1 MININ
6 IVIFILMN
14 IVLYFSLTY
23 LLNIYQ
29 QSHYDFKKL
38 TKSFRSFYLT
48 KPYMILSYISIVS
61 LLINNIYVLIILMI
75 LYFALILYKPKYII
89 KLKYTNRIYRIIIT
103 TLLLV
108 YIVLII
114 TKLNTL
120 VFSILNI
127 SIPLIIY
134 IAVIINYPVEKLK
147 KRYYIKKAKEKLLN
161 NKNLLKI
168 AITGSYGKTS
178 TKHILYEVLKDYA
191 VTVCTPESY
200 NTILGLCTTINN
212 NVTNQTEVLIVEMGT
227 NHLGEIKE
235 MCKLIEPHIGVI
247 TEIGPQHLST
257 LKSMKNI
264 LKAKLEISSHMTY
277 DDVLIINGDNTYLE
291 NIKPINIENIY
302 KAGKKETNNYI
313 VRNINI
319 DVSNQYF
326 DIYHNNKLKTKI
338 ETKLLGEHNINNI
351 ILIYA
356 VIDNIRNY
364 IDIKDE
370 IFSRLIKDIIP
381 FNHRLKYKKQNN
393 LHIFDDSYN
402 SNINGF
408 KNAIKV
414 MSKQLTKKIIIT
426 PGIVDNGSD
435 EKRINEEIALTL
447 INEMD
452 EIYLIKNPV
461 IKYYQNIFDE
471 VRKEYIV
478 FNSFKEAY
486 IYLICNHQ
494 KEEVSV
500 LFENDLPDCYLER

>member
-1 MININ
+1 MFERMFTK
-6 IVIFILMN
+6 VLTMVSTLMIFICAMN
-14 IVLYFSLTY
+14 IIF
-23 LLNIYQ
+23 Q
-29 QSHYDFKKL
+29 
-38 TKSFRSFYLT
+38 
-48 KPYMILSYISIVS
+48 
-61 LLINNIYVLIILMI
+61 
-75 LYFALILYKPKYII
+75 
-89 KLKYTNRIYRIIIT
+89 
-103 TLLLV
+103 
-108 YIVLII
+108 
-114 TKLNTL
+114 
-120 VFSILNI
+120 
-127 SIPLIIY
+127 
-134 IAVIINYPVEKLK
+134 
-147 KRYYIKKAKEKLLN
+147 
-161 NKNLLKI
+161 
-168 AITGSYGKTS
+168 
-178 TKHILYEVLKDYA
+178 
-191 VTVCTPESY
+191 
-200 NTILGLCTTINN
+200 
-212 NVTNQTEVLIVEMGT
+212 
-227 NHLGEIKE
+227 
-235 MCKLIEPHIGVI
+235 
-247 TEIGPQHLST
+247 
-257 LKSMKNI
+257 KNI
-264 LKAKLEISSHMTY
+264 FSEEK
-277 DDVLIINGDNTYLE
+277 
-291 NIKPINIENIY
+291 
-302 KAGKKETNNYI
+302 
-313 VRNINI
+313 
-319 DVSNQYF
+319 
-326 DIYHNNKLKTKI
+326 KLKTKI
-338 ETKLLGEHNINNI
+338 ETNLLGEHNINNI

-370 IFSRLIKDIIP
+370 IFSKLIKDITP

>member
-1 MININ
+1 MINLN

-29 QSHYDFKKL
+29 QSHYDYKKL
-38 TKSFRSFYLT
+38 SKSFKSFYLT
-48 KPYMILSYISIVS
+48 KPYLILSYISVVC
-61 LLINNIYVLIILMI
+61 LLIDNIYILIILMI
-75 LYFALILYKPKYII
+75 LYFSLIFYKPRYII
-89 KLKYTNRIYRIIIT
+89 KLKYTNRIYRLIISTIV
-103 TLLLV
+103 LV

-114 TKLNTL
+114 FKFNTL
-120 VFSILNI
+120 VFNILNI
-127 SIPLIIY
+127 FIPFVIY
-134 IAVIINYPVEKLK
+134 IAIIINYPIDYLK
-147 KRYYIKKAKEKLLN
+147 KRYYIKKAKQKLLN
-161 NKNLLKI
+161 NNKLLKI
-168 AITGSYGKTS
+168 AITGSYGKTT

-302 KAGKKETNNYI
+302 KAGKKEPNNYI
-313 VRNINI
+313 ARNINI

-370 IFSRLIKDIIP
+370 IFSRLIKDITP